1 MPKVVSR
8 SAVSTSADA
17 RPTASSAAALKVY
30 YCICGEFILVI
41 DAALSSLPR
50 RQTDGAVIVRSQDKD
65 GAKAKAFK
73 LNAQPRDPILIERS
87 RGGHEQQ
94 YRYQCPRCTLPVAY
108 QPNPPPATAGPFLYI
123 FKGALTQ
130 VQGQLPSDA
139 FDDEEPSKMTSDKS
153 TQPNT
158 IHE

>member
-1 MPKVVSR
+1 MPKVISR

-30 YCICGEFILVI
+30 SLLTGTQILVI

-50 RQTDGAVIVRSQDKD
+50 RQTDGAIIVRSQNKD
-65 GAKAKAFK
+65 GVKARAFK
-73 LNAQPRDPILIERS
+73 LNAQSCDPILIERS
-87 RGGHEQQ
+87 RGGHERQ
-94 YRYQCPRCTLPVAY
+94 YRFQCPRCALPVGY

-130 VQGQLPSDA
+130 VQGQLPQDA
-139 FDDEEPSKMTSDKS
+139 FDDEEPVDLTSDNATIS
-153 TQPNT
+153 NTTQ
-158 IHE
+158 E

>member
-30 YCICGEFILVI
+30 YCICGEFVLVI

-50 RQTDGAVIVRSQDKD
+50 RKTDGAVIVRSQDKD
-65 GAKAKAFK
+65 GAKARAFK
-73 LNAQPRDPILIERS
+73 LNAQPCEPILIERS
-87 RGGHEQQ
+87 QGGHERQ
-94 YRYQCPRCTLPVAY
+94 YRFQCPRCMLPVAY

-130 VQGQLPSDA
+130 VQGQLPPDA
-139 FDDEEPSKMTSDKS
+139 FDGEEPLNMTSDKS
-153 TQPNT
+153 TQPNA
-158 IHE
+158 IRN